1 MIQPIQI
8 STEKNN
14 FEDYDL
20 VCFCFEYTKKD
31 IEEDLKNHGYS
42 KILEKIKTEK
52 KNKGCNSEVKNPKG
66 K

>member
-1 MIQPIQI
+1 MIQHIQI
-8 STEKNN
+8 TSETNN

-31 IEEDLKNHGYS
+31 IKEDLKNHGYS
-42 KILEKIKTEK
+42 TILEKIKIEK
-52 KNKGCNSEVKNPKG
+52 NNKGCSCEVKNPKG